1 MPIRHDAQ
9 AMRRHVLR
17 SLALAPLVGW
27 LPRVYAAQ
35 GLEQADAVWS
45 QIHQATWIAEGRG
58 TRVLYIFFD
67 PNCPYCH
74 QLYKMLRPFVGKADV
89 QLRWIVLGML
99 TPSSLPKAAA
109 ILQAANPLQG
119 FHTNEADYDFAAN
132 GQPGGG
138 ITPATTIT
146 PKAREELSRNLA
158 IYRANKLF
166 GVPVLLWRTAGGH
179 ASLLVGVPSDA
190 ELKGIIS
197 CSEKPRRSGR
207 EGK

>member
-1 MPIRHDAQ
+1 MPNNQGTRS
-9 AMRRHVLR
+9 MRRHVLR
-17 SLALAPLVGW
+17 SLALLPLVGR
-27 LPRVYAAQ
+27 LPLAHAAQ
-35 GLEQADAVWS
+35 STGQADAVWS
-45 QIHQATWIAEGRG
+45 QIHEATWIGEGRG

-74 QLYKMLRPFVGKADV
+74 QLYGMLRAFVGKADV

-109 ILQAANPLQG
+109 ILQAANPLQA

-146 PKAREELSRNLA
+146 PKAREELARNLA
-158 IYRANKLF
+158 IYRAHKLF
-166 GVPVLLWRTAGGH
+166 GVPVLLWRTASGR
-179 ASLLVGVPSDA
+179 AALLVGVPSDA
-190 ELKGIIS
+190 QLKDIIES
-197 CSEKPRRSGR
+197 CR
-207 EGK
+207 

>member
-1 MPIRHDAQ
+1 
-9 AMRRHVLR
+9 MRRHVLR
-17 SLALAPLVGW
+17 TLALLPLVGR
-27 LPRVYAAQ
+27 LPHAHAAQ
-35 GLEQADAVWS
+35 STGQADAVWS

-74 QLYKMLRPFVGKADV
+74 QLYGMLRAFVGKADV

-109 ILQAANPLQG
+109 ILQAVNPQQA

-146 PKAREELSRNLA
+146 PKAREELARNLA
-158 IYRANKLF
+158 IYRGHKLF
-166 GVPVLLWRTAGGH
+166 GVPVLLWRTARGR
-179 ASLLVGVPSDA
+179 AALLAGVPSDA
-190 ELKGIIS
+190 ELTSIIES
-197 CSEKPRRSGR
+197 CR
-207 EGK
+207 